1 MLPPWTKSGS
11 RRFSFS
17 FKTAKSTILI
27 IAKQN
32 IHFLVQGQELL
43 VTLAA
48 ERYAAPGPHGQASAG
63 AHLRHVIDC
72 YRCFLAGYPKGT
84 IDYDARERD
93 RRIETDRDVAFAT
106 IAEIIDRLQ
115 QLPEDGLALPVKI
128 QVDTV
133 AWDQGK
139 NMWTDSTIA
148 RELQFLLSHT
158 VHHYALI
165 ALILRC
171 HGFDPGPEFGV
182 APSTLEYR
190 KSLAPAV
197 EAAEKAPAVVSA
209 PCAR

>member
-1 MLPPWTKSGS
+1 
-11 RRFSFS
+11 
-17 FKTAKSTILI
+17 LI

-43 VTLAA
+43 AALEA
-48 ERYAAPGPHGQASAG
+48 ERYAALGPHGQASAG

-72 YRCFLAGYPKGT
+72 YRCFLAGFQEGT
-84 IDYDARERD
+84 IDYDARDRD
-93 RRIETDRDVAFAT
+93 IRIEKDRDVAFGA

-115 QLPEDGLALPVKI
+115 QMPEDGLDLPVKI
-128 QVDTV
+128 QVDTA

-139 NMWTDSTIA
+139 SLWTSSTVA

-171 HGFDPGPEFGV
+171 HGYDPGAEFGV

-190 KSLAPAV
+190 KSLAPAASAFSP
-197 EAAEKAPAVVSA
+197 AATLAATEPSA
-209 PCAR
+209 SCAR